1 MAPSRSAFGASPPGG
16 RRQRTGGAGSAASAR
31 WLAGRLAT
39 FVAACLLAGAA
50 VAQSVSM
57 SGSLGDKA
65 LLIIDGTPRTVAAGQ
80 TVQGIK
86 VLSVTGS
93 ATVVELRGQRQT
105 LPLGGAQVNL
115 GGAASAGGGTQI
127 VIAAGSGGHFIT
139 DGAINGKVVRFMVD
153 TGATS
158 VAMSEAEAKR
168 IGLDYSRGQR
178 GLART
183 ANGAVVAHRVSLSSV
198 RIGDVTVYEV
208 EAVVVPAGM
217 EVVLLGNSF
226 LSRFQMKRDAD
237 VLVLDKRL

>member
-1 MAPSRSAFGASPPGG
+1 MRAAALLLAAAFA
-16 RRQRTGGAGSAASAR
+16 GGAA
-31 WLAGRLAT
+31 
-39 FVAACLLAGAA
+39 
-50 VAQSVSM
+50 AQSVSM
-57 SGSLGDKA
+57 SGSLGSKA

-86 VLSVTGS
+86 VLSVS
-93 ATVVELRGQRQT
+93 SSETVVELNGKRQT

-127 VIAAGSGGHFIT
+127 VIAAGSGGHFVA

-158 VAMSEAEAKR
+158 IAMSEAEAKR
-168 IGLDYSRGQR
+168 IGLDYTRGQR

-183 ANGAVVAHRVSLSSV
+183 ANGSVVAHRVSLASV
-198 RIGDVTVYEV
+198 RLGDVTVYDV
-208 EAVVVPAGM
+208 DAVVVPAGM
-217 EVVLLGNSF
+217 ELVLLGNSF
-226 LSRFQMKRDAD
+226 LSRFQMRRDAD